1 MQFNYEKFNR
11 ARQQNHLLSG
21 DEASSTEML
30 GLPVSSSAPDM
41 DAQDRKDVTP
51 QKTRGSSS
59 TSLFSGKRLVALIIA
74 IRSDGLQLSSQ
85 NVVG

>member
-1 MQFNYEKFNR
+1 M
-11 ARQQNHLLSG
+11 
-21 DEASSTEML
+21 
-30 GLPVSSSAPDM
+30 SSSAPDM

-59 TSLFSGKRLVALIIA
+59 TSLFSGKRLVALIVA